1 MPTISMFYGILVSM
15 FFMDNDRHHLP
26 HIHVRYQGMKAS
38 IAIEDGKV
46 LDGSLPPKQL
56 KLIQA

>member
-1 MPTISMFYGILVSM
+1 M

-38 IAIEDGKV
+38 IALEDGRV
-46 LDGSLPPKQL
+46 LDGSIPPSN
-56 KLIQA
+56 